1 MWLKRKTTLNELRN
15 RGLGVRV
22 PPGVFGNQDSGV
34 LNPGDSPSPLPI
46 RAYQFPSATYLS
58 IWISKDWS
66 ATKRLRRLFSPSS
79 SFSRLASAD
88 FIPPYC
94 ISQRSY
100 VDSLTSKACSTA
112 AIFWPHTAS
121 HPHHATCVQSAR
133 VNDVSVVSVS
143 SQSPRPRALRPS
155 QPMDQFFN
163 S

>member
-58 IWISKDWS
+58 IWISKTGRPPNAW
-66 ATKRLRRLFSPSS
+66 ALVLAFKLFQPLGLRGLHPTV
-79 SFSRLASAD
+79 LCQ
-88 FIPPYC
+88 PT
-94 ISQRSY
+94 SY
-100 VDSLTSKACSTA
+100 VDSLTSRACSTA
-112 AIFWPHTAS
+112 AKFWPHTAS